1 MPGNK
6 KSESIENIKNVFDQI
21 SLDYDNVYLRGIEA
35 KIFGF
40 VTWKHLKQFLPKN
53 RKTSILDA
61 GGGTGRWT
69 LPLAKMGYRVVLCDI
84 SSGMLLQA
92 EKTLRQEG
100 LLDRMEVRIEAIACL
115 SFEDECFDF
124 VMCEDGP
131 LSITP
136 DSEKAAKEL
145 VIGLKVN

>member
-1 MPGNK
+1 MPDNE

-21 SLDYDNVYLRGIEA
+21 SLDYDDVYLQGIEA

-69 LPLAKMGYRVVLCDI
+69 LLLAKMGYRVVLCDI
-84 SSGMLLQA
+84 SSGMLSQA
-92 EKTLRQEG
+92 EKALRGSVRQG
-100 LLDRMEVRIEAIACL
+100 GSKDRRYRM
-115 SFEDECFDF
+115 F
-124 VMCEDGP
+124 V
-131 LSITP
+131 L
-136 DSEKAAKEL
+136 
-145 VIGLKVN
+145 